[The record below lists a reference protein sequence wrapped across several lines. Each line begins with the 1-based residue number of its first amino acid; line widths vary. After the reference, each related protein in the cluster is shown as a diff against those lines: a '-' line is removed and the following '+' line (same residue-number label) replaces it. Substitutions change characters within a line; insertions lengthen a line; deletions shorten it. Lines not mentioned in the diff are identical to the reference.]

1 MISWTPRR
9 LHSSWLGLA
18 QPPKSLVRAAKEG
31 VDDRPKAGHD
41 DRMRFRAPRLLAL
54 GAAIRVFT
62 HALKGGDGRA
72 RPGHG
77 GKKRYRLGGLP
88 LVLVLTACTAAA
100 PGNAVARSSPE
111 SFAPLVKRV
120 LPAVVNIAVTETV
133 SGGDV
138 LSELPPELRDTPL
151 GREFRRRFGNR
162 REQTMGAGSGFII
175 DSSGLIVTNNH
186 VVGHADKIVVS
197 LTDGTRLPA
206 RVISTD
212 ELTDVAVIKVQASG
226 PLPSVQF
233 GDSRQVEV
241 GDWVLA
247 AGNPFGLGGS
257 VTAGIISARGRDLGA
272 GPFDNFLQLDAPIN
286 PGNSG
291 GPIFNM
297 DGQVIAISTAIVSP
311 SGGSVGIGFATPSE
325 LVIPVVNQLRNGGHI
340 ERGWLGVSVEDRDTG
355 ISVAGVERTSPAARA
370 GIRQGDM
377 ILAVNGERVENA
389 RALIRAVAA
398 IAPGTSVN
406 LSVRRQG
413 REMDIPLTVGR
424 RPPEGSG

>member
-1 MISWTPRR
+1 MAP
-9 LHSSWLGLA
+9 
-18 QPPKSLVRAAKEG
+18 QPP
-31 VDDRPKAGHD
+31 DRCSSRTSATCSRRTCSSIPDA
-41 DRMRFRAPRLLAL
+41 
-54 GAAIRVFT
+54 
-62 HALKGGDGRA
+62 
-72 RPGHG
+72 
-77 GKKRYRLGGLP
+77 
-88 LVLVLTACTAAA
+88 
-100 PGNAVARSSPE
+100 ARSAPE

-120 LPAVVNIAVTETV
+120 LPAVVNISVTETV
-133 SGGDV
+133 SGGEV
-138 LSELPPELRDTPL
+138 LGELPPELRDTPL

-162 REQTMGAGSGFII
+162 REQTIGAGSGFII
-175 DSSGLIVTNNH
+175 DPSGLIVTNNH
-186 VVGHADKIVVS
+186 VVGHADKIVVL

-206 RVISTD
+206 RVIGTD

-226 PLPSVQF
+226 ALPAVAF

-257 VTAGIISARGRDLGA
+257 VTAGIISARGRDLGS

-325 LVIPVVNQLRNGGHI
+325 LLIPIVSQLRGGGHI
-340 ERGWLGVSVEDRDTG
+340 ERGWLGVSVEDSRSGVT
-355 ISVAGVERTSPAARA
+355 VAGVERTSPAARA

-377 ILAVNGERVENA
+377 ILAVNGEHIETSRG
-389 RALIRAVAA
+389 LIRSVAA
-398 IAPGTSVN
+398 ASPGSNVN
-406 LSVRRQG
+406 LSIRRQG
-413 REMDIPLTVGR
+413 RDFDVSVTVGR
-424 RPPEGSG
+424 RPAEGSG